1 MALMASSRTTK
12 LLART
17 LSSNCRPLS
26 ATTTLHNSKSSY
38 SSAASAAVAVPA
50 EAEASSP
57 RSMVVGLEEGMGLK
71 DYADYRRSLYG
82 QITHKALLVDAV
94 GTLVLP
100 SQPMA
105 QVSFLHCIHF
115 NHACTITH
123 THIHTPFSP
132 FWGQCMSHFTI
143 WVYVVVCLYCIHEHA

>member
-17 LSSNCRPLS
+17 LSSNCRPLL
-26 ATTTLHNSKSSY
+26 ATTALHNSKSSY
-38 SSAASAAVAVPA
+38 SSAAVAVPA

-115 NHACTITH
+115 NHACTFTH
-123 THIHTPFSP
+123 THTPLFLSFLGSIHVSFYHL
-132 FWGQCMSHFTI
+132 GLCG
-143 WVYVVVCLYCIHEHA
+143 CLLVLYT